1 MQLPSCIKEKRK
13 EEIRYERQEILEK
26 DKAVHETEQN
36 KTKFNNQKQATYISP
51 IPKIL
56 SVTNKKKRQ

>member
-26 DKAVHETEQN
+26 ETRKAKLFMKQN
-36 KTKFNNQKQATYISP
+36 KTKQSSTIKNKQHIFLQYQRSF
-51 IPKIL
+51 
-56 SVTNKKKRQ
+56 Q